1 MKFSSWLDERV
12 LSEGRKGGKSS
23 PVQMPKE
30 DSNVIKTPPSKP
42 WLAGGRR
49 ETSFKSE
56 KEKRTRGEK
65 NRKAIDLSGN

>member
-30 DSNVIKTPPSKP
+30 YSNVIGLPPPKKQRM
-42 WLAGGRR
+42 AAGRR
-49 ETSFKSE
+49 DTTFGS
-56 KEKRTRGEK
+56 KETRGEK
-65 NRKAIDLSGN
+65 NKKAIDLSGG